1 MPGNTEMRLED
12 KYMSGIGPSELSRTQ
27 GAEAV
32 DRKAGK
38 GAGGVGRSGGEDEVT
53 LSGLTGRLQGL
64 SAQLEAEGER
74 ESSAARS
81 AKLNELTALVESG
94 RYSPDVEEMSGTLI
108 EGMQAEKP

>member
-38 GAGGVGRSGGEDEVT
+38 GAGGVGRPGGEDEVT
-53 LSGLTGRLQGL
+53 LSGLTERLQGL
-64 SAQLEAEGER
+64 SAQLEAEG